1 MAWTKKISSVI
12 KGRINSGA
20 SSAKGFI
27 DNMSSSLTGQIDK
40 YTSAFSGVADI
51 NAAKEKA
58 KNIINSSPLE
68 IGSGG
73 AMGPSG
79 DAKKAAEV
87 GRYKGLGLIY
97 YPEETSNLDEGHYVI
112 IDVVRHDKSA
122 FNKAMNRTIE
132 LPDGKKGDIVAGK
145 QMASNDLANKA
156 GMIKEAESS
165 RQKHLRTMSSGIGQ
179 GGSHTH
185 TTITDSVCLYT
196 PAEAVKFKYGA
207 SYENLATGLAG
218 LFASSMER
226 GKSMSIKEAL
236 LQGGGATLERVLG
249 GAITEIASAIPGIG
263 DVRGAIDKSMGRALN
278 PFNEQVFRSVPFRE
292 FAFPFT
298 FAPKNVKESQNV
310 HKIIK
315 LFKFHMLPEFSNKTY
330 SAFLSPSEFQ
340 ITYMYRSKMNSYIPL
355 ISRCVMT
362 SMEVDYA
369 NDGAFHTFREDDKGA
384 APVITTVNCTFAETE
399 IMTKETIAQGY

>member
-20 SSAKGFI
+20 SQAKGFI
-27 DNMSSSLTGQIDK
+27 DNMAGNLTGEIDK
-40 YTSAFSGVADI
+40 FTSAFSGVADI
-51 NAAKEKA
+51 NAAKAKA

-68 IGSGG
+68 IGAGG
-73 AMGPSG
+73 AVQKSM
-79 DAKKAAEV
+79 AES
-87 GRYKGLGLIY
+87 GRYNYGTIY

-112 IDVVRHDKSA
+112 IDVVAHDKSS
-122 FNKAMNRTIE
+122 FNKSMNRVIE
-132 LPDGKKGDIVAGK
+132 LPDGKVGTTLPGQATS
-145 QMASNDLANKA
+145 SNDLAEKS
-156 GMIKEAESS
+156 GMIKDAESA

-185 TTITDSVCLYT
+185 TRITDSICLYT
-196 PAEAVKFKYGA
+196 PADAVKFTYKA
-207 SYENLATGLAG
+207 NYEMLATGLAG

-226 GKSMSIKEAL
+226 GKSMSIKEAI

-249 GAITEIASAIPGIG
+249 EAVTGIASALPGVG

-292 FAFPFT
+292 FPFPFE
-298 FAPKNVKESQNV
+298 FAPKNRKEMENV

-315 LFKFHMLPEFSNKTY
+315 LLKFHMLPEFSNKTY

-355 ISRCVMT
+355 VSRCVLT

-369 NDGAFHTFREDDKGA
+369 NEGAFHTFREDDKGA
-384 APVITTVNCTFAETE
+384 APVITKVTCNFAETE

>member
-27 DNMSSSLTGQIDK
+27 DNMAGNLTGEIDK
-40 YTSAFSGVADI
+40 FTSAFSGVADI
-51 NAAKEKA
+51 NAAKAKA

-73 AMGPSG
+73 AVQKSMAESG
-79 DAKKAAEV
+79 KYNY
-87 GRYKGLGLIY
+87 GTIY

-112 IDVVRHDKSA
+112 IDVVAHDKSS
-122 FNKAMNRTIE
+122 FNKAMNRVIE
-132 LPDGKKGDIVAGK
+132 LPDGKTGTTLPGQATTT
-145 QMASNDLANKA
+145 NDLAEKS
-156 GMIKEAESS
+156 GMIKDAESA

-185 TTITDSVCLYT
+185 TRITDSICLYT
-196 PAEAVKFKYGA
+196 PADAVKFTYKA
-207 SYENLATGLAG
+207 NYEMLATGLAG

-226 GKSMSIKEAL
+226 GKSMSIKEAI

-249 GAITEIASAIPGIG
+249 EAVTGIASALPGVG

-292 FAFPFT
+292 FPFPFE
-298 FAPKNVKESQNV
+298 FAPKNRKEMENV

-315 LFKFHMLPEFSNKTY
+315 LLKFHMLPEFSNKTY

-355 ISRCVMT
+355 VSRCVLT

-369 NDGAFHTFREDDKGA
+369 NEGAFHTFREDDKGA
-384 APVITTVNCTFAETE
+384 APVITKVTCNFAETE
-399 IMTKETIAQGY
+399 IMTKETIAQGH

>member
-20 SSAKGFI
+20 SQAKGFI
-27 DNMSSSLTGQIDK
+27 GNMAGNLTGQIDK
-40 YTSAFSGVADI
+40 FTSAFSGVADI
-51 NAAKEKA
+51 NAAKDKA
-58 KNIINSSPLE
+58 KNIVNSSPLE

-73 AMGPSG
+73 AVQKDM
-79 DAKKAAEV
+79 AEK
-87 GRYKGLGLIY
+87 GRYKGLGIIF
-97 YPEETSNLDEGHYVI
+97 YPTETSNLDEGHYVI
-112 IDVVRHDKSA
+112 IDIVRHDKSG
-122 FNKAMNRTIE
+122 FNKAMERKIV

-145 QMASNDLANKA
+145 EMPSNDLANKA
-156 GMIKEAESS
+156 GMIKEAESA
-165 RQKHLRTMSSGIGQ
+165 RQSHLRTMSSGINQ
-179 GGSHTH
+179 GDSSTH

-207 SYENLATGLAG
+207 SYEMLSTGLAG

-226 GKSMSIKEAL
+226 GKSMSVKEAL
-236 LQGGGATLERVLG
+236 LQGGGAALERVLG

-292 FAFPFT
+292 FQFPFI
-298 FAPKNVKESQNV
+298 FAPKNATESTNV

-340 ITYMYRSKMNSYIPL
+340 ITYMYRDKMNQYIPL
-355 ISRCVMT
+355 VSRCVMT
-362 SMEVDYA
+362 GMEVDYA
-369 NDGAFHTFREDDKGA
+369 NEGAFHTFREDDKGA
-384 APVITTVNCTFAETE
+384 APVITKMTCTFAETE
-399 IMTKETIAQGY
+399 IMTKETIALGY